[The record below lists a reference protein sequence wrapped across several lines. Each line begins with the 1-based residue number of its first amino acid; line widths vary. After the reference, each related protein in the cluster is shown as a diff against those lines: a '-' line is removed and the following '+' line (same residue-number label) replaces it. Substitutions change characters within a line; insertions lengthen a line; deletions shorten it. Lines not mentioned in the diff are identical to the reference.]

1 MKNYKRK
8 MGAGVVPEGGHICIH
23 TADSL
28 HCTVEA
34 NTFKAIILKLK
45 NEKKKGKRNQK
56 FKEKR
61 YLRTD

>member
-45 NEKKKGKRNQK
+45 NEKKKGKH
-56 FKEKR
+56 
-61 YLRTD
+61 